1 MHHSLTKNFSI
12 FYRYI
17 IAHLFDFFVNVRN
30 LVFCPPFLRCFYLFS
45 VCLAKMCFSWYIS
58 NYRIKSKSKTSPPA
72 CGRDRVG
79 SQHRYEILPPKPN
92 QERNII
98 KWKRI
103 RRGGFFP
110 LRSAKRNISHH
121 VVIYRIRRIY
131 HAGGIS
137 CALRARG
144 EGAKTSRKR
153 EVLLLPNSRRGVV
166 CLKHREYF
174 DLCGGRLK
182 ALP

>member
-1 MHHSLTKNFSI
+1 MSAT
-12 FYRYI
+12 RYI
-17 IAHLFDFFVNVRN
+17 FDTICPLRGRN
-30 LVFCPPFLRCFYLFS
+30 LCRE
-45 VCLAKMCFSWYIS
+45 AA
-58 NYRIKSKSKTSPPA
+58 YRGKGKKRNLELNKEVHAPQKCPPA

-79 SQHRYEILPPKPN
+79 SQHRCEILPPKPN

-121 VVIYRIRRIY
+121 EVIYRIRRIY
-131 HAGGIS
+131 HAEGIS
-137 CALRARG
+137 CALRAQG

-153 EVLLLPNSRRGVV
+153 EVLLLPSGRQGRRPLEAQGVFRP
-166 CLKHREYF
+166 LR
-174 DLCGGRLK
+174 RST
-182 ALP
+182 

>member
-1 MHHSLTKNFSI
+1 MSEGLYKG
-12 FYRYI
+12 
-17 IAHLFDFFVNVRN
+17 
-30 LVFCPPFLRCFYLFS
+30 
-45 VCLAKMCFSWYIS
+45 
-58 NYRIKSKSKTSPPA
+58 SPPA

-79 SQHRYEILPPKPN
+79 SQHRCEILPPKPN

-121 VVIYRIRRIY
+121 EVIYRIRRIY
-131 HAGGIS
+131 RAEGIS
-137 CALRARG
+137 CALRARS

-153 EVLLLPNSRRGVV
+153 EVLLLPSGRQGRRP
-166 CLKHREYF
+166 LEARENFALY
-174 DLCGGRLK
+174 GARLK

>member
-1 MHHSLTKNFSI
+1 MESVNTIYSRCS
-12 FYRYI
+12 YDMSATRYI
-17 IAHLFDFFVNVRN
+17 FDTICPLRGRN
-30 LVFCPPFLRCFYLFS
+30 LCREGHIA
-45 VCLAKMCFSWYIS
+45 AKA
-58 NYRIKSKSKTSPPA
+58 KTQFRAKQGSSRTPKSPPA

-79 SQHRYEILPPKPN
+79 SQHRCEILPPKPN

-98 KWKRI
+98 KSKRI

-121 VVIYRIRRIY
+121 DVIYRIRRIY
-131 HAGGIS
+131 RAEGIS
-137 CALRARG
+137 CALRARS

-153 EVLLLPNSRRGVV
+153 EVLLLPNSRRDVV
-166 CLKHREYF
+166 CLKRKEYF

>member
-1 MHHSLTKNFSI
+1 MSAT
-12 FYRYI
+12 RYI
-17 IAHLFDFFVNVRN
+17 FDTICPLRGRN
-30 LVFCPPFLRCFYLFS
+30 LCREAAYRGKGKKRNSELNKEVHAPPKC
-45 VCLAKMCFSWYIS
+45 
-58 NYRIKSKSKTSPPA
+58 PPA

-79 SQHRYEILPPKPN
+79 SQHRCEILPPKPN

-121 VVIYRIRRIY
+121 EVIYRIRRIY
-131 HAGGIS
+131 HAEGIS
-137 CALRARG
+137 CALRAQG

-153 EVLLLPNSRRGVV
+153 EVLLLPSGRQGRRPLEAQGVFRP
-166 CLKHREYF
+166 LR
-174 DLCGGRLK
+174 RST
-182 ALP
+182 

>member
-1 MHHSLTKNFSI
+1 M
-12 FYRYI
+12 
-17 IAHLFDFFVNVRN
+17 
-30 LVFCPPFLRCFYLFS
+30 
-45 VCLAKMCFSWYIS
+45 
-58 NYRIKSKSKTSPPA
+58 KTSRRLENAPPA

-79 SQHRYEILPPKPN
+79 SQHRCEILPPKPN

-121 VVIYRIRRIY
+121 EVIYRIRRIY
-131 HAGGIS
+131 RAEGIS

-144 EGAKTSRKR
+144 EGAKTSDERR
-153 EVLLLPNSRRGVV
+153 FSLLPSGRQGRRPLEAQGIFRAALAVFRRKMEAGADKTESTFAVGKYV
-166 CLKHREYF
+166 CGR
-174 DLCGGRLK
+174 RLK
-182 ALP
+182 KLFEKSFGLLAGTELFKSFSATVVFSFCEM